1 MPVEPGTEVAL
12 DLLHLSTSKGLE
24 IAELERIVGR
34 ENETKLVV
42 VTTTGL
48 FKGTDVC
55 LIDAAMLDPY
65 NRLEEHTSELQS
77 LMRISYAVFCLKKKN
92 RYNKTNTT
100 TTPNSKNTYIA

>member
-12 DLLHLSTSKGLE
+12 DLLHLSTSKGIE

-34 ENETKLVV
+34 ENETKLVA

-55 LIDAAMLDPY
+55 LIDAAMLAPY
-65 NRLEEHTSELQS
+65 NSPRAPSRVTPSGSRTRRDISGGRLGERAEGKRL
-77 LMRISYAVFCLKKKN
+77 C
-92 RYNKTNTT
+92 
-100 TTPNSKNTYIA
+100 